1 MMIDR
6 NGLMADDA
14 DAQDAVLN
22 DGSEPSDAAVQ
33 AALAGIAAKGAA
45 PKPVNPAEMRYRMTV
60 MIFASILLLFV
71 ALYVTSLAAGVE
83 PEVALFRAGGACV
96 VLAVL
101 ARVAVGILSDE
112 TRLVL
117 NDRQIVAMA
126 RPGGVDAYLSDS
138 TGEHGA
144 DRDAAGIEQPS
155 SAAQA
160 AGTGGKE

>member
-6 NGLMADDA
+6 NGLVADDA
-14 DAQDAVLN
+14 DAQDAARN
-22 DGSEPSDAAVQ
+22 EGNEPSDAAVQ
-33 AALAGIAAKGAA
+33 AALAGISANGAA
-45 PKPVNPAEMRYRMTV
+45 QKTVNPAEMRYRMTV
-60 MIFASILLLFV
+60 MIFASILLVFV
-71 ALYVTSLAAGVE
+71 ALYVTSLAAGIE

-101 ARVAVGILSDE
+101 ARVAVGIISDE

-126 RPGGVDAYLSDS
+126 RTGGVDAYLSDS
-138 TGEHGA
+138 TDEHGA
-144 DRDAAGIEQPS
+144 DRDSAGIEQPS